1 MKILLV
7 DDDAVTRLTL
17 AGLLES
23 MGEVYVARD
32 GHEAWRMLRGGERF
46 DLVCSDVRMPGDGIS
61 LLERVRADL
70 ALAELPFVLITAVD
84 DSSIVTAA
92 ARHGISG
99 YLLKPFT
106 AGSVRSTVARV
117 LRAAQGRS
125 AQSAPRVRS
134 RAANAPALFSALE
147 REAQALME
155 ASALGRDEICSGL
168 LRLQSACVELGL
180 KDAAGQLG
188 QASLADDAAARESV
202 LKAVLAGA
210 REIAG
215 PPAVAEPSSD
225 APEPSPVAPEAGAV
239 SQEQAA

>member
-32 GHEAWRMLRGGERF
+32 GYEAWRMLRSGEHF
-46 DLVCSDVRMPGDGIS
+46 DLVCSDIRMPGDGIS

-70 ALAELPFVLITAVD
+70 VLAELPFVLITAVD
-84 DSSIVTAA
+84 DSATVTAA

-99 YLLKPFT
+99 YLLKPFS
-106 AGSVRSTVARV
+106 AASVRSTVTRV
-117 LRAAQGRS
+117 LRAAQARIAEATPLARQR
-125 AQSAPRVRS
+125 AQAG
-134 RAANAPALFSALE
+134 AADARALFTALE
-147 REAQALME
+147 REVHALLE
-155 ASALGRDEICSGL
+155 APTAGRDEICASL
-168 LRLQSACVELGL
+168 LRLQSACIELGL

-188 QASLADDAAARESV
+188 HASLADDPAARESA

-210 REIAG
+210 QEVAG
-215 PPAVAEPSSD
+215 PEETGPPPPD
-225 APEPSPVAPEAGAV
+225 PGAV